1 MSSHGSARS
10 VPEIIATKRD
20 GGTLVEADLH
30 RLIESFTAGTTP
42 DYQMTAFTMAVY
54 FQGMTFD
61 ETVALTTAM
70 RDSGK
75 TLKFKSLQGPIVD
88 KHSTGGVGDKATI
101 ALAPMV
107 ASCGAVV
114 PTMSGRGLGHTGGTL
129 DKLESI
135 PGFHVGL
142 SEDALRKQL
151 ARTGCALIGQTNE
164 LAPADRRLYALRDV
178 TATVESIPL
187 ITASILSKKLAA
199 GIEHLVLDVKVGRGA
214 FMKTFQDAKALA
226 KSLVRVGRTA
236 GTQVSAILTDMNSP
250 LGFAVGNAIE
260 TAEAL
265 DVLHGRGPDDVTE
278 VTFALGAEMLR
289 SAGIA
294 KSEASA
300 RRRLE
305 SAVANGDAL
314 AKMREL
320 VRAQGG
326 DPRVVDEPDR
336 LPKAKYRAKVAASQS
351 GYVRDIDAQEV
362 GRASMRLGAGRTR
375 AEDAVDPS
383 AGVLLHAQRGDQV
396 ESGQPLATLY
406 AAKRSLLAQVRGQVL
421 DAITIGRSKPRKRP
435 RIIETL
441 RR

>member
-1 MSSHGSARS
+1 MSSQGSTRS
-10 VPEIIATKRD
+10 VPEIIARKRD
-20 GGTLVEADLH
+20 GQALRDADVH
-30 RLIESFTAGTTP
+30 QLIEGFTAGDTP

-61 ETVALTTAM
+61 ETVALTFAM

-75 TLKFKSLQGPIVD
+75 VLQFKGLPGPIVD
-88 KHSTGGVGDKATI
+88 KHSTGGVGDKVTI
-101 ALAPMV
+101 ALGPMV
-107 ASCGAVV
+107 ASCGAVM

-135 PGFHVGL
+135 PGFRVGL
-142 SEDALRKQL
+142 SEGALRRQL
-151 ARTGCALIGQTNE
+151 VKTGCALIGQTEE

-214 FMKTFQDAKALA
+214 FMKTLHDAKALA
-226 KSLVRVGRTA
+226 KSLVRVGRSA

-250 LGFAVGNAIE
+250 LGLAVGNAIE
-260 TAEAL
+260 TAEAI

-278 VTFALGAEMLR
+278 VTLALGAEMLR

-294 KSEASA
+294 KSQAGA
-300 RRRLE
+300 RKRLE

-314 AKMREL
+314 SKMREL

-336 LPKAKYRAKVAASQS
+336 LPSSKYRAKVIAAKS
-351 GYVRDIDAQEV
+351 GYVRDVDALEV
-362 GRASMRLGAGRTR
+362 GHASMRLGAGRTR
-375 AEDAVDPS
+375 AEDAVDPA
-383 AGVLLHAQRGDQV
+383 AGVLLHAQRGDWV
-396 ESGQPLATLY
+396 DSGQPLATLY
-406 AAKRSLLAQVRGQVL
+406 ASKRSLFTGPRGQVL